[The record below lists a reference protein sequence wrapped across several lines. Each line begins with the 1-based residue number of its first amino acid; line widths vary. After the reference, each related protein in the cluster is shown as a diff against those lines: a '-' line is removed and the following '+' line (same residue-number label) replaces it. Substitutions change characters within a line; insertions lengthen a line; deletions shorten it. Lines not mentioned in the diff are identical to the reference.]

1 MAYHTTI
8 LKQMLQLVSRHEFQ
22 SIVNR
27 HHGDHRARNLFC
39 WDQFMYLL
47 IAQLGGRNSLRE
59 TISAS
64 DSVSNKLYHL
74 GTKTLSRSTLSD
86 ANNNRPCEIYR
97 DLFFKTLQKVQS
109 VAPKYKLKL
118 PKKLYIMDS
127 TTIDLCLQL
136 FPWARFRKTKAA
148 IKLHTVLQ
156 IDGLLPTF
164 IHITDGKTHDA
175 KAARMLKLPEGSLVA
190 FDRGYNDF
198 NLFKSFTDNNIR
210 FIARRKSNAKF
221 HIVKSLP
228 VNSETGVLSDEII
241 EFIGYYSK
249 RKYPERLRLIRYY
262 DRNSD
267 KKFSFFTNDFR
278 SNAKTVADVYK
289 ARWEIELFFKTIKQS
304 LKVKRFIGNS
314 RNAVMTQI
322 WIAMIAYLLTSYY
335 KFIYKVGNSIQS
347 LIRLIQFNL
356 FERKNLKELFVFD
369 KLKPPLYTNPIQLSL
384 LTGH

>member
-8 LKQMLQLVSRHEFQ
+8 LRQMLQLVSRHEFQ

-27 HHGDHRARNLFC
+27 HRGDHRARSLFC
-39 WDQFMYLL
+39 WDQFMHLL

-59 TISAS
+59 TINAN
-64 DSVSNKLYHL
+64 DSVSDKLYHL
-74 GTKTLSRSTLSD
+74 GTRTLCRSTLSD
-86 ANNNRPCEIYR
+86 ANNNRPGEIYR
-97 DLFFKTLQKVQS
+97 DLFFKILQKVQS

-127 TTIDLCLQL
+127 TTIDLCLEL

-175 KAARMLKLPEGSLVA
+175 KAARMLSLPEGSLVV

-198 NLFKSFTDNNIR
+198 DLFNSFTDSKIR
-210 FIARRKSNAKF
+210 FVTRKKSNAKF
-221 HIVKSLP
+221 HVVKSRTVKP
-228 VNSETGVLSDEII
+228 ETGVLSDEII
-241 EFIGYYSK
+241 EFVGYYSK
-249 RKYPERLRLIRYY
+249 RKYPKQLRLIRYY
-262 DRNSD
+262 DKNSD
-267 KKFSFFTNDFR
+267 KSFNFFTNDYKLR
-278 SNAKTVADVYK
+278 AKTIADIYK
-289 ARWEIELFFKTIKQS
+289 ARWEIELFFKTIKQN

-335 KFIYKVGNSIQS
+335 KFIYKVSNSIQS

-356 FERKNLKELFVFD
+356 FERKNLKELLVFD
-369 KLKPPLYTNPIQLSL
+369 KVKPPPFNQAFQFSF